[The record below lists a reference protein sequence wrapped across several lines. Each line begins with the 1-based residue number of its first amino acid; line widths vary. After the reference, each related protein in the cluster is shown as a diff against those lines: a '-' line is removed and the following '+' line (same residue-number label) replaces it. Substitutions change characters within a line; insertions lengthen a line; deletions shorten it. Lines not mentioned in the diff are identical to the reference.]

1 MTEEDRDAVYQQLVE
16 DALLKKLPL
25 PKQITSQKAKATAK
39 VRAKAKAKVR
49 AKVRAKI
56 KAKATAKAKA
66 KATAKAKLAPSGCTL
81 PLSKLSRPQ
90 NWRRCRRR
98 QLLRPRQSTR
108 SSRRGR
114 GTRSKVADQ
123 SLYLEC
129 ENTGGRH
136 SQFAICLG
144 RVSSKKKTT
153 TAKKPPV
160 KKDTSNNPI
169 PCNECEERFKTP
181 VTLAYIRGDS
191 ILDSNVSSLP
201 ARATTAPPT
210 SLIPRGCSSF
220 TRAACTAANKSTPTR
235 RAESTLACGADRQ
248 VSQNL

>member
-1 MTEEDRDAVYQQLVE
+1 M
-16 DALLKKLPL
+16 
-25 PKQITSQKAKATAK
+25 SQAKATAK

-144 RVSSKKKTT
+144 RVRFLKARLKIGNICLWRLTLGYRLPQKGAVVSLEVPRYYIKITPSK
-153 TAKKPPV
+153 
-160 KKDTSNNPI
+160 
-169 PCNECEERFKTP
+169 
-181 VTLAYIRGDS
+181 
-191 ILDSNVSSLP
+191 
-201 ARATTAPPT
+201 RAIG
-210 SLIPRGCSSF
+210 L
-220 TRAACTAANKSTPTR
+220 
-235 RAESTLACGADRQ
+235 
-248 VSQNL
+248 